1 MHIEVTRLANF
12 LGIKDCVNV
21 YEILYYHADHLE
33 LVKYKKS
40 KFNRNDVRVNSRFR
54 PCGNGATT
62 GHTQPYPPIT
72 SIALINCLN
81 DNLIPYSNCSAIR
94 PLLCDIKWA
103 RTRIELD

>member
-1 MHIEVTRLANF
+1 MTVLLHRQDFVESWMLHSRGNVQTTEHIQA
-12 LGIKDCVNV
+12 
-21 YEILYYHADHLE
+21 
-33 LVKYKKS
+33 
-40 KFNRNDVRVNSRFR
+40 
-54 PCGNGATT
+54 
-62 GHTQPYPPIT
+62 YPPIT